1 MRIKIQNNASIA
13 PNLFLLFSLFF
24 VSGIFDFKKPQG
36 GNSDNTFIGF
46 EFNISCITWL
56 KIDTLDLN
64 YKNIPVYFHYKYM

>member
-1 MRIKIQNNASIA
+1 MQAVLQTYSFFFLYFLCLVFLIK
-13 PNLFLLFSLFF
+13 
-24 VSGIFDFKKPQG
+24 KTPQG